1 MDSTPDSFKNN
12 IIKKIKEKHPLLNIN
27 EECIQSLIEIL
38 KSECPHFNK
47 NLKSKCPNID
57 KQ

>member
-12 IIKKIKEKHPLLNIN
+12 IIKKIKEKHPLLTIN

-47 NLKSKCPNID
+47 KI
-57 KQ
+57 